1 MDRQLRTRLLERRVD
16 PTQRAV
22 AAKPKEKKK
31 RKVDVIETALE
42 RFRNE
47 EVPSLSRCVAFSSR
61 FCPPTSPSHSNSSR
75 ADDSDD
81 DVDDTDGESCP
92 VDELS
97 RSPSRKEDNARRGR
111 LRIQVGVALA
121 QGARAYMEDRYSIVE
136 NLFEDETIN
145 SLDDDEMMLD
155 HDPASGVPMITTT
168 SPSLFAIYDGHNG
181 AFAADYARDRFRELL
196 SESEVLREVNRRAR
210 RGPMCAEDVAKV
222 RELLVEAFE
231 TVDDEIVTR
240 TVRMSKRDGST
251 VLLGLLV
258 GGKLF
263 VANIGDSRGV
273 FSRASSGDFHEDED
287 HDAIRVS
294 VDHKPD
300 CAKET
305 ARVEA
310 AGGKIVYSGCWRVAH
325 DRVPLR
331 LAISRSLGDHP
342 LKVNLPESCSAPLV
356 SVEPDITV
364 VDVASAQNELMVF
377 ASDGLWDRLS
387 DNEAVRLARAKV
399 AEFDADDDDG
409 DSSSPS
415 SESLRYAASALI
427 KDALNKRSMD
437 NITAMVVSWSAMP

>member
-1 MDRQLRTRLLERRVD
+1 MDPTPRAVTPPKSKDKKKRRVD
-16 PTQRAV
+16 V
-22 AAKPKEKKK
+22 M
-31 RKVDVIETALE
+31 DTALE
-42 RFRNE
+42 RFRTE

-61 FCPPTSPSHSNSSR
+61 FCPPTSPANSRSSR
-75 ADDSDD
+75 ADDSED

-92 VDELS
+92 VDGPG
-97 RSPSRKEDNARRGR
+97 SPSVKDAGVARRGR

-136 NLFEDETIN
+136 NLFDDETIN
-145 SLDDDEMMLD
+145 SLDDDEMLLD
-155 HDPASGVPMITTT
+155 HDPASGVPMVTTT

-196 SESEVLREVNRRAR
+196 SESDVLRDVNRRAR
-210 RGPMCAEDVAKV
+210 RGPMRAEDVARV
-222 RELLVEAFE
+222 RKLLVEAFE
-231 TVDDEIVTR
+231 TVDDEILTR
-240 TVRMSKRDGST
+240 TVRMGKRDGST

-263 VANIGDSRGV
+263 VANVGDSRGV
-273 FSRASSGDFHEDED
+273 LSRSPSGDFHDEED

-300 CAKET
+300 CATET

-310 AGGKIVYSGCWRVAH
+310 AGGKVIFSGCWRVAH

-342 LKVNLPESCSAPLV
+342 LKVNLPASCSAPLV

-364 VDVASAQNELMVF
+364 VDVAGAQHELMVL

-387 DNEAVRLARAKV
+387 DHEAVRLARAKV
-399 AEFDADDDDG
+399 AEFDAG
-409 DSSSPS
+409 GEAGEAAGPS
-415 SESLRYAASALI
+415 AEALRFAAGALI
-427 KDALNKRSMD
+427 EDALGKRSMD
-437 NITAMVVSWSAMP
+437 NITAMVVSWSAMA